1 MSPVLYAIGNDT
13 MGLIVVSVIWFIYGA
28 FSAGIAG
35 QLIGVLVNGRDKSN
49 E

>member
-13 MGLIVVSVIWFIYGA
+13 MGLIVVSVIWFVYGA

-35 QLIGVLVNGRDKSN
+35 QLIGVLLHDRDRPD